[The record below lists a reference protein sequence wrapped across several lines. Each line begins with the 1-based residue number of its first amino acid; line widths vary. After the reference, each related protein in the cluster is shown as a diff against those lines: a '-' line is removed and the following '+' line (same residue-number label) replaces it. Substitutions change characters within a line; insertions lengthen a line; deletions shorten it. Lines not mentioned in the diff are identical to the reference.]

1 MADDSVIDTYIEKV
15 RRLLS
20 SYRYGERAVAELADH
35 LQQRVDDLTTAGYS
49 REDACAA
56 AINAL
61 GDPES
66 YVADFSSVRAM
77 PTTFTRRAGLAGLCG
92 APLLGLGFA
101 QPSDGNQ
108 VPWLL
113 LVPFVSLVVGLLGVI
128 VRTRGSF
135 GRSRGLTSLA
145 LIAVGGS
152 VGWAGGYGIV
162 GLVCAVAVLLGLS
175 LLLHAT
181 YRVGALP
188 QSATLTVVVSGVA
201 LAALIGSEI
210 KENSLPVY
218 AAGAALFVGWCWL
231 QYTLWSESPVP
242 HREASHER

>member
-1 MADDSVIDTYIEKV
+1 MADDSVINAYIERV
-15 RRLLS
+15 RRALG

-35 LQQRVDDLTTAGYS
+35 LQQRVDALTEAGCS
-49 REDACAA
+49 RQDACSA

-61 GDPES
+61 GDPDL

-77 PTTFTRRAGLAGLCG
+77 PTTFTRWAGLAGLCG

-101 QPSDGNQ
+101 QPSEGNQ

-113 LVPFVSLVVGLLGVI
+113 IIPFAAFVVGLLGVI

-135 GRSRGLTSLA
+135 GRSRGLFSLA
-145 LIAVGGS
+145 LIVVGGS
-152 VGWAGGYGIV
+152 VGLAGGYGLV
-162 GLVCAVAVLLGLS
+162 GFVCAAAVLLGLS

-188 QSATLTVVVSGVA
+188 QPATLTVAVAGVA
-201 LAALIGSEI
+201 LVALIGSDLE
-210 KENSLPVY
+210 EESLPVY

-231 QYTLWSESPVP
+231 QYTLWSESPCRVGKIK
-242 HREASHER
+242 S